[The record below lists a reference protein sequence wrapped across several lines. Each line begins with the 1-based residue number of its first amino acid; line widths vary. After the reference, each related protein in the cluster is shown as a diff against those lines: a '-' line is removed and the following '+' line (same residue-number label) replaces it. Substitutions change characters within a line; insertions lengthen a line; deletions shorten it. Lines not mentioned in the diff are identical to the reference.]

1 MFIFHGTTK
10 FWKTLL
16 MWPCGPSPNHFRGM
30 PSQDILSS
38 FVNDLLVLP
47 MIWKAIRV
55 CNVLKTWH
63 TTWPAR
69 VLNGMSESAVSKKCD
84 DTGHLPPYLVPLNH
98 LYWWHHQKSL
108 AHCNFNSK
116 RQSTL
121 TNQSLKDE
129 GEITRLGNRLHWTKW
144 LINKYRIIKPSD
156 IFLIIFAIY
165 KI

>member
-30 PSQDILSS
+30 PWQDILSS

-84 DTGHLPPYLVPLNH
+84 DIGHIPQIVPLNH
-98 LYWWHHQKSL
+98 LYWCNHHKGFAQ
-108 AHCNFNSK
+108 CNSNSK
-116 RQSTL
+116 RQSTS
-121 TNQSLKDE
+121 TNQSLRVGFPKNGYLNGPE
-129 GEITRLGNRLHWTKW
+129 GETAMWIPRPLPPPLPIFQWITQWVQH
-144 LINKYRIIKPSD
+144 P
-156 IFLIIFAIY
+156 
-165 KI
+165 